1 MNAFVTPQ
9 KNIVSVR
16 ASSLSDLFD
25 CPARWEAKNL
35 LNKRNP
41 AGARTR
47 LGTAIHEA
55 VTQWDYQNLIGNDVS
70 TEECE
75 EILHHQIWQPNEEV
89 DWADLDQNSA
99 EMIGLSLMH
108 KYITQIAPTQ
118 KYIGVEVRC
127 ESLIL
132 ADLGI
137 ELTGTIDRIYES
149 ENSELGIGDLKTG
162 KNSAGSDGIVKT
174 AGHTP
179 QMGIY
184 TVLASHA
191 LQEPV
196 TAPSRIY
203 GLTTAKTDKGQHV
216 GVGEIESPAQ
226 VLLGTEEEPGLLQY
240 AAKVIKNGVFF
251 GNSKSMLCSEKF
263 CPAFSTCKFRK

>member
-1 MNAFVTPQ
+1 MNAAVNP
-9 KNIVSVR
+9 NRIIPIR

-47 LGTAIHEA
+47 LGTAVHEA
-55 VTQWDYQNLIGNDVS
+55 VTQWDYLNLLGEDVT
-70 TEECE
+70 TEECR
-75 EILHHQIWQPNEEV
+75 EILHHQIWQPDEDV
-89 DWADLDQNSA
+89 DWSDLDQNAA
-99 EMIGLSLMH
+99 EAIGQSLMQ

-118 KYIGVEVRC
+118 KFIGVEVRC
-127 ESLIL
+127 ESLVL

-137 ELTGTIDRIYES
+137 ELTGTIDRIYEDDAG
-149 ENSELGIGDLKTG
+149 ELGIGDIKTG
-162 KNSAGSDGIVKT
+162 KSSVSNDGTVKT
-174 AGHTP
+174 VGHAP

-196 TAPSRIY
+196 LAPARIY
-203 GLTTAKTDKGQHV
+203 GLTTGKTDKGQHV
-216 GVGEIESPAQ
+216 GIGEIPAPAE
-226 VLLGTEEEPGLLQY
+226 VLLGTEEEPEGLLHH
-240 AAKVIKNGVFF
+240 AAKILKHGMFY
-251 GNSKSMLCSEKF
+251 GNSKSMLCNEKF
-263 CPAFSTCKFRK
+263 CPAYATCKFRK